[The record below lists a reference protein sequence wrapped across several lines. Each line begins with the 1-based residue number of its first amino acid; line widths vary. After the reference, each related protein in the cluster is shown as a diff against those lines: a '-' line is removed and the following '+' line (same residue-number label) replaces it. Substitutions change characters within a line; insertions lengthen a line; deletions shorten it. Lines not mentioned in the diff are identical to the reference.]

1 MSHFPL
7 PLLASSSLDYKHIF
21 FLEDDS
27 QGPQATLQ
35 RGALHPHAPIHPCL
49 PWPSGYH
56 PTSPPLRNEDPE
68 KGRGHADMPTRAAQL
83 YSAAQKETQIKCQL
97 IVSAEEV
104 LI

>member
-7 PLLASSSLDYKHIF
+7 PLLASSSLDYKNIF

-27 QGPQATLQ
+27 QRPQATLQ
-35 RGALHPHAPIHPCL
+35 QGALHSHAPIHLCL

-56 PTSPPLRNEDPE
+56 PTSPPLRNVEPE
-68 KGRGHADMPTRAAQL
+68 KGRCHTDMPTTAAQL

-97 IVSAEEV
+97 IVSTEEV